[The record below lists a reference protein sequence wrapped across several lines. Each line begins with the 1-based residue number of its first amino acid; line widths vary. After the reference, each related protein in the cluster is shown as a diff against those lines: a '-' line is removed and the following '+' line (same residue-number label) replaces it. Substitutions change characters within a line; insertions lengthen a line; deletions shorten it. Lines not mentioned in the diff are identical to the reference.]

1 MASETVRD
9 AWVNV
14 SDELSALALK
24 LKYHVEEERADTDT
38 DVDSAFEKLADA
50 IDDLAEA
57 AGKAAKD
64 PAIRDDLKTAGRL
77 IAKAVTATVNEAAA
91 EVRSAVRKETP
102 EGGS

>member
-1 MASETVRD
+1 MARETVKD

-14 SDELSALALK
+14 TDELSALALK

-38 DVDSAFEKLADA
+38 DVDNAFEKLADA

-64 PAIRDDLKTAGRL
+64 PAIRDDLMTAGRL
-77 IAKAVTATVNEAAA
+77 LAKAVTATVNQAAA
-91 EVRSAVRKETP
+91 EVRSAVQKDTP
-102 EGGS
+102 EGGG